1 MTKKNTGN
9 DILTGV
15 IYKQILIYFFPI
27 LLGSFLQQLYNTADA
42 VIVGKF
48 ANKEGLAAIGATNYI
63 INILIGFFIGLAAG
77 GTVVI
82 SQFYGGGRNKE
93 LRRAVHTTIALGILC
108 GILVM
113 VFGILFSPMALK
125 VMNTPS
131 DVFDFALL
139 YLRVYFLGAIPVV
152 LYNVGTGILMAVGDT
167 KSPLYVLIACT
178 IANIVLDLIFVA
190 LMGMGIFGAALATAL
205 SQLLSAVL
213 ILLIL
218 MRTELSYKLRLKK
231 IRFHKDMLMEI
242 LKIGLPTGF
251 QSTLFFISNI
261 IIQSAVNLFGTD
273 TVAAWTAVIKIDN
286 LYWMVITALGI
297 SITTFVGQNFGA
309 GNFSRIHEGVKV
321 TLYFSAF
328 VSILLS
334 IVFYFWCEPLLR
346 IFTDDPAVIEAGIHI
361 FRHYCQYFILFIAIE
376 ILSGA
381 IRGVGVTFMPTVIT
395 ALGICFLRIA
405 WVLFVVPHNRTV
417 ENILFCYP
425 LTWFITSVIF
435 IIYYLHGGWLRKR
448 KKAMGF

>member
-1 MTKKNTGN
+1 MKQKQTGS
-9 DILTGV
+9 DILNGV
-15 IYKQILIYFFPI
+15 IYKQILLFFFPI

-82 SQFYGGGRNKE
+82 SQYFGGGRNRE
-93 LRRAVHTTIALGILC
+93 LKKAVHTTIALGILC
-108 GILVM
+108 GAFVM
-113 VFGILFSPMALK
+113 ALGILFSPMALTA
-125 VMNTPS
+125 MNTPS
-131 DVFDFALL
+131 EVFDFALL

-205 SQLLSAVL
+205 SQLLSAIL
-213 ILLIL
+213 ILFIL
-218 MRTELSYKLRLKK
+218 MRTELAYKLKLKK
-231 IRFHKDMLMEI
+231 IRFHKTMLIEI

-251 QSTLFFISNI
+251 QSTLFYISNI
-261 IIQSAVNLFGTD
+261 IIQSAVNLFGTN

-309 GNFSRIHEGVKV
+309 GKFERIHDGVKV
-321 TLYFSAF
+321 TLSISAF

-334 IVFYFWCEPLLR
+334 AVFYFFCEPFLR
-346 IFTDDPAVIEAGIHI
+346 FFTSDQAVIEAGIHI
-361 FRHYCQYFILFIAIE
+361 FRHYCQYYILFIAIE

-381 IRGVGVTFMPTVIT
+381 IRGVGITFMPTVIT
-395 ALGICFLRIA
+395 AIGICFLRIA
-405 WVLFVVPHNRTV
+405 WIFLAVPLNRTV

-425 LTWFITSVIF
+425 LTWFITSAVF
-435 IIYYLHGGWLRKR
+435 ILYYIHGGWLKKR
-448 KKAMGF
+448 KKALGF

>member
-1 MTKKNTGN
+1 MSNKTTENN
-9 DILTGV
+9 ILTGV

-48 ANKEGLAAIGATNYI
+48 SHKEGLAAIGATNYI
-63 INILIGFFIGLAAG
+63 INIIIGFFIGLAAG
-77 GTVVI
+77 GSVVI
-82 SQFYGGGRNKE
+82 SQYYGAGKNRE
-93 LRRAVHTTIALGILC
+93 LKKAVHTTIALGILC
-108 GILVM
+108 GALVM
-113 VFGILFSPMALK
+113 IIGILSSTMALRS
-125 VMNTPS
+125 MNTPE
-131 DVFDFALL
+131 DVFDLALL
-139 YLRVYFLGAIPVV
+139 YLRVYFIGAIPVV

-178 IANIVLDLIFVA
+178 IANIVLDLVFVA
-190 LMGMGIFGAALATAL
+190 LMGMGIFGAALATVL
-205 SQLLSAVL
+205 SQLLSALL

-218 MRTELSYKLRLKK
+218 MRTELAYKLKLKR
-231 IRFHKDMLMEI
+231 IRFHKAMLIEI
-242 LKIGLPTGF
+242 LRIGLPTGF

-309 GNFSRIHEGVKV
+309 GKFDRIHDGVRV

-334 IVFYFWCEPLLR
+334 AVFYFWCEPLLR
-346 IFTDDPAVIEAGIHI
+346 IFTSDQAVIDAGIHI
-361 FRHYCQYFILFIAIE
+361 FRHYCQYYILFIAIE

-381 IRGVGVTFMPTVIT
+381 IRGVGVTFIPTVIT
-395 ALGICFLRIA
+395 AIGICFLRIA
-405 WVLFVVPHNRTV
+405 WIFFAVPLNCTV

-425 LTWFITSVIF
+425 LTWFITSAVF
-435 IIYYLHGGWLRKR
+435 IVYYLKGGWLKQR

>member
-1 MTKKNTGN
+1 MKQKQTGS
-9 DILTGV
+9 DILNGV
-15 IYKQILIYFFPI
+15 IYKQILLFFFPI

-82 SQFYGGGRNKE
+82 SQYFGGGRNRE
-93 LRRAVHTTIALGILC
+93 LKKAVHTTIALGILC
-108 GILVM
+108 GAFVM
-113 VFGILFSPMALK
+113 VLGILFSPMALTA
-125 VMNTPS
+125 MNTPS
-131 DVFDFALL
+131 EVFDFALL

-205 SQLLSAVL
+205 SQLLSAIL
-213 ILLIL
+213 ILFIL
-218 MRTELSYKLRLKK
+218 MRTELAYKLKLKK
-231 IRFHKDMLMEI
+231 IRFHKTMLIEI

-251 QSTLFFISNI
+251 QSTLFYISNI
-261 IIQSAVNLFGTD
+261 IIQSAVNLFGTN

-309 GNFSRIHEGVKV
+309 GKFERIHDGVKV
-321 TLYFSAF
+321 TLSISAF

-334 IVFYFWCEPLLR
+334 AVFYFFCEPFLR
-346 IFTDDPAVIEAGIHI
+346 FFTSDQAVIEAGIHI
-361 FRHYCQYFILFIAIE
+361 FRHYCQYYILFIAIE

-381 IRGVGVTFMPTVIT
+381 IRGVGITFMPTVIT
-395 ALGICFLRIA
+395 AIGICFLRIA
-405 WVLFVVPHNRTV
+405 WIFLAVPLNRTV

-425 LTWFITSVIF
+425 LTWFITSAVF
-435 IIYYLHGGWLRKR
+435 ILYYMHGGWLKKR

>member
-1 MTKKNTGN
+1 MKQKQTGS
-9 DILTGV
+9 DILNGV
-15 IYKQILIYFFPI
+15 IYKQILLFFFPI

-82 SQFYGGGRNKE
+82 SQYFGGGRNRE
-93 LRRAVHTTIALGILC
+93 LKKAVHTTIALGILC
-108 GILVM
+108 GAFVM
-113 VFGILFSPMALK
+113 ALGILFSPMALTA
-125 VMNTPS
+125 MNTPS
-131 DVFDFALL
+131 EVFDFALL

-205 SQLLSAVL
+205 SQLLSAIL
-213 ILLIL
+213 ILFIL
-218 MRTELSYKLRLKK
+218 MRTELAYKLKLKK
-231 IRFHKDMLMEI
+231 IRFHKTMLIEI

-251 QSTLFFISNI
+251 QSTLFYISNI
-261 IIQSAVNLFGTD
+261 IIQSAVNLFGTN

-309 GNFSRIHEGVKV
+309 GKFERIHDGVKV
-321 TLYFSAF
+321 TLSISAF

-334 IVFYFWCEPLLR
+334 AVFYFFCEPFLR
-346 IFTDDPAVIEAGIHI
+346 FFTSDQAVIEAGIHI
-361 FRHYCQYFILFIAIE
+361 FRHYCQYYILFIAIE

-381 IRGVGVTFMPTVIT
+381 IRGVGITFMPTVIT
-395 ALGICFLRIA
+395 AIGICFLRIA
-405 WVLFVVPHNRTV
+405 WIFLAVPLNRTV

-425 LTWFITSVIF
+425 LTWFITSAVF
-435 IIYYLHGGWLRKR
+435 ILYYIHGGWLKKR